1 MVFVFSK
8 KFPCLIYFIQFWYK
22 IFLRNKT
29 QVTPLKNNIILIC
42 NDEKKTEEI
51 KSKILLLRNI
61 DNFCAIK
68 EENCFEFIKEKKPV
82 LIIFHCAENSE
93 ELLNLTGKIKQNHD
107 LKTCSIIAVFDYIDE
122 NVLCTAFEKG
132 ITDFLLTNSTD
143 SEFTIRTIW
152 CLQKRENSY
161 ESENKKDILSQLKI
175 LDKKNHVYTENY
187 TYTILKEESKKEWG
201 TFVVLAPDIN
211 VRSKL
216 SPDSLMNTIKK
227 NVRSCDILGYA
238 TDFKIYLWFKQTEK
252 ENVLKVLEKIQKI
265 LTSNFSISA
274 GYIETKD
281 IAFDKAEEMANNALS
296 KALLKGNCFIY
307 AKEPKKKEINLDV
320 NVKNFKLHKENLV
333 KKLEKILSPLFY
345 QTQKRIEEK
354 LFETKITQ
362 TVDEE
367 KSTFTLENEKGK
379 SSFTVSCPG
388 YTKINIEIIHDIKN
402 SELKAE
408 KLFVDKEEINEE
420 KIEYLLDSF
429 IKHFQ
434 NYINN

>member
-1 MVFVFSK
+1 MNRINQLF
-8 KFPCLIYFIQFWYK
+8 
-22 IFLRNKT
+22 
-29 QVTPLKNNIILIC
+29 
-42 NDEKKTEEI
+42 
-51 KSKILLLRNI
+51 
-61 DNFCAIK
+61 
-68 EENCFEFIKEKKPV
+68 
-82 LIIFHCAENSE
+82 NS
-93 ELLNLTGKIKQNHD
+93 
-107 LKTCSIIAVFDYIDE
+107 
-122 NVLCTAFEKG
+122 
-132 ITDFLLTNSTD
+132 
-143 SEFTIRTIW
+143 
-152 CLQKRENSY
+152 
-161 ESENKKDILSQLKI
+161 NKKDILSQLKI